1 TGFRISIR
9 HPGAVEVVI
18 RVDADAPVRQST
30 RAVVE
35 RHLITGIASIRLVN
49 LDETSPPL
57 VATPEGEAYPLIAE
71 GASTLEQFS
80 ESVAQ
85 LAQHADE
92 TMQRINTTLSA
103 ENQRALAEVLKNLQR
118 VSSRAEQSLAGLD
131 RTLASADRAL
141 ASVSGAAEEVRAT
154 SRSVGEDA
162 HQVALRY
169 DKLGEESTGAVREAA
184 ASIRQMS
191 ADVARVSQRLDGL
204 LATGDA
210 ELRVTA
216 QELRATAAIRAASC
230 TDRRREASGRARPSV
245 ERWNAG
251 WNATGGCA
259 RARLPSHGVHFF
271 GTARRATLLRPR
283 RCQEFKH
290 ENRSR
295 AQGDAA
301 ARADHGVQLLR
312 YTGHRLQPR
321 VRDALVLPIPQ
332 LDRAA
337 RSPDRRAARGSPG
350 TQRRLP
356 HRGERHERG
365 TRRAGVEHLPHGALP
380 RRHRRAR
387 QRTRRA
393 DRGAHRS
400 RAPDPDRAA
409 QLCNFGER
417 RKL

>member
-1 TGFRISIR
+1 MEPEAKYTLVGTAVLVLTALIVGAVLWLRSTGDERDDRFYKIYFVNQSLEGMQIRSDVKMRGIRVGAVTGFRISIR

-169 DKLGEESTGAVREAA
+169 DKLGEESTLAVREAA

-191 ADVARVSQRLDGL
+191 ADVARVSQRLEGL
-204 LATGDA
+204 LATG
-210 ELRVTA
+210 TW
-216 QELRATAAIRAASC
+216 SC
-230 TDRRREASGRARPSV
+230 A
-245 ERWNAG
+245 
-251 WNATGGCA
+251 
-259 RARLPSHGVHFF
+259 
-271 GTARRATLLRPR
+271 
-283 RCQEFKH
+283 
-290 ENRSR
+290 
-295 AQGDAA
+295 
-301 ARADHGVQLLR
+301 
-312 YTGHRLQPR
+312 
-321 VRDALVLPIPQ
+321 
-332 LDRAA
+332 
-337 RSPDRRAARGSPG
+337 
-350 TQRRLP
+350 
-356 HRGERHERG
+356 
-365 TRRAGVEHLPHGALP
+365 
-380 RRHRRAR
+380 
-387 QRTRRA
+387 
-393 DRGAHRS
+393 
-400 RAPDPDRAA
+400 
-409 QLCNFGER
+409 
-417 RKL
+417 